1 MKKRFTVKFVVGLI
15 CMALMVSM
23 LSFSGMTAGA
33 EAEHPSHSHAWILVG
48 IYESVG
54 YVSIDDSQHGYLRL
68 YEYMCGCG
76 AMMYEPYY
84 WNERNHSKVWHDLGH
99 VPGTQTHERRVTCQ
113 ACNYDTIE
121 TYYCPGPPCI
131 Q

>member
-1 MKKRFTVKFVVGLI
+1 MKKRLVVKFVVGAV
-15 CMALMVSM
+15 CMVLMVSV

-33 EAEHPSHSHAWILVG
+33 EHPLHTHSFEIKSSYPTG
-48 IYESVG
+48 P
-54 YVSIDDSQHGYLRL
+54 SISISDSQHRTPVWIIRAECACGAVYSGTGYLD
-68 YEYMCGCG
+68 E
-76 AMMYEPYY
+76 
-84 WNERNHSKVWHDLGH
+84 NHSKVWHDLGH
-99 VPGTQTHERRVTCQ
+99 VPGTQTHERRVTCH